1 MTPTETGTRPR
12 VEGERETEI
21 LAATLE
27 VLAEVGYDLLT
38 MDAVATRAKASK
50 ATLYRR
56 WRGKPELVVAAV
68 MCHHSNAASV
78 PDTGSLRGD
87 LLAAYCGTGGLN
99 DPLAQSV
106 LSAVVTAM
114 GRDPEFAEVYRRD
127 FIGPKIAVSRAVYE
141 RARDR
146 GEVHPDTDLTI
157 LGPALAGVVLHRAFL
172 LGEAVTPELV
182 GRVLDEV
189 ILPAAL
195 HGPCPSPAQPRP
207 DSPHDSSL
215 TTGST
220 GSTPRSDPL
229 SDPSAPIDP
238 DTTEGLR

>member
-1 MTPTETGTRPR
+1 MVPRHSCHGTPIRPR
-12 VEGERETEI
+12 VEGDREVEI
-21 LAATLE
+21 LDATLA

-68 MCHHSNAASV
+68 MCHHSATGAV

-99 DPLAQSV
+99 DTRAQSV

-114 GRDPEFAEVYRRD
+114 ARDPEFAEIYRRD
-127 FIGPKIAVSRAVYE
+127 FIGPKIATSRAIYE
-141 RARDR
+141 RGRER

-157 LGPALAGVVLHRAFL
+157 LGPALAGIVLHRAFL

-195 HGPCPSPAQPRP
+195 HGPTQTPARP
-207 DSPHDSSL
+207 TVS
-215 TTGST
+215 
-220 GSTPRSDPL
+220 
-229 SDPSAPIDP
+229 
-238 DTTEGLR
+238 

>member
-1 MTPTETGTRPR
+1 MVPRIAHLPPCRPR
-12 VEGERETEI
+12 VEGEREREI
-21 LAATLE
+21 LDATLE

-68 MCHHSNAASV
+68 MCHHSATGDV

-99 DPLAQSV
+99 DPRAQAV

-141 RARDR
+141 RARER
-146 GEVHPDTDLTI
+146 GEVHPDTDLAI
-157 LGPALAGVVLHRAFL
+157 LGPALAGIVLHRAFL
-172 LGEAVTPELV
+172 LGEAVTPEVV

-195 HGPCPSPAQPRP
+195 HGPVPAPV
-207 DSPHDSSL
+207 S
-215 TTGST
+215 
-220 GSTPRSDPL
+220 
-229 SDPSAPIDP
+229 
-238 DTTEGLR
+238 